1 MEDKLL
7 NSFRTAAQATF
18 KDMFGVDA
26 AAKAAIELDAN
37 DDHGWDVT
45 GLLGIAGQV
54 HGVVAFRLT
63 AALASAL
70 LVKSGV
76 EVSSDGDRKALES
89 GLVGEVTNIIAG
101 SASSSLSGL
110 EFEIAPPV
118 VVRGPNH
125 KINWP
130 SIAPVMAVG
139 FSTPDG
145 PFEIDLCAK
154 L

>member
-1 MEDKLL
+1 MDDTLL
-7 NSFRTAAQATF
+7 AAFRSAALDTF
-18 KDMFGVDA
+18 KNMFGVDA
-26 AAKAAIELDAN
+26 KAATPVELAAADE
-37 DDHGWDVT
+37 HGWDIT

-63 AALASAL
+63 SSLAAALLAR
-70 LVKSGV
+70 SGV
-76 EVSSDGDRKALES
+76 EASNDGDGRALES

-101 SASSSLSGL
+101 TATSSLSQF
-110 EFEIAPPV
+110 EIEIAPPV

-130 SIAPVMAVG
+130 AIAPVMAQG
-139 FSTPDG
+139 FTTSEGT
-145 PFEIDLCAK
+145 FEIDLCAK